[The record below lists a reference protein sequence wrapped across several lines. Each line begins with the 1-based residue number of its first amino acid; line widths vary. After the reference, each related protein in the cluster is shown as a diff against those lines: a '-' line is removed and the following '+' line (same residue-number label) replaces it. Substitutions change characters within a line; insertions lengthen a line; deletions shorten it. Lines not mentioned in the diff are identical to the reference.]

1 MLLALLPGIRKA
13 KKKKKPH
20 DCFERSL
27 VYLTV
32 PSSLRLSILS
42 CLSLRSSRGEVV
54 PPLEKKRFSSFGDLS
69 PSGPPGRSRSRARLG
84 VQASAAAALS
94 RFEAKAFG

>member
-1 MLLALLPGIRKA
+1 M
-13 KKKKKPH
+13 
-20 DCFERSL
+20 
-27 VYLTV
+27 
-32 PSSLRLSILS
+32 
-42 CLSLRSSRGEVV
+42 

-69 PSGPPGRSRSRARLG
+69 LSGPPGGSRSRARLG